1 MIQELFSLTGKVALV
16 TGASSGLGRH
26 FAKVLAEAGAHVVAS
41 ARRIN
46 HLNELVTEINTMNG
60 SAIASQLDVTN
71 QESINSLF
79 EKTVESIGLIDIV
92 VNCAGIAETGKFLE
106 VEDSDW
112 DKVFE
117 VNVNGLRWVS
127 REATRRLIEAR
138 HPGVIVNIA
147 SVAGIGAA
155 PGWAAYAT
163 SKAAVIHLTKTMA
176 TELWRHDIRANVL
189 CPGYF
194 PTEMNKAF
202 LSSEQG
208 QKYVERFPPRR
219 TGELHEL
226 TGPLLLL
233 ASDASSYMTGVVLS
247 VDGGH
252 TIRLA

>member
-1 MIQELFSLTGKVALV
+1 MTQELFSLTGKVALV

-26 FAKVLAEAGAHVVAS
+26 FAKVLAEAGAQVVAG
-41 ARRIN
+41 ARRIDR
-46 HLNELVTEINTMNG
+46 LNELVTEINSMNG

-71 QESINSLF
+71 QESIHALF
-79 EKTVESIGLIDIV
+79 EKTVKSIGLIDIV
-92 VNCAGIAETGKFLE
+92 VNCAGITETGKFIE

-117 VNVNGLRWVS
+117 VNVNGLRRVS
-127 REATRRLIEAR
+127 REATRRLIEAK

-155 PGWAAYAT
+155 PGWTAYAT
-163 SKAAVIHLTKTMA
+163 SKAAVIHLTKTVA
-176 TELWRHDIRANVL
+176 TELWRHGIRVNAL

-194 PTEMNKAF
+194 PTEMNKTF

-233 ASDASSYMTGVVLS
+233 ASDASSYMTGVALS

-252 TIRLA
+252 AIRLV

>member
-16 TGASSGLGRH
+16 TGASSGLGKH
-26 FAKVLAEAGAHVVAS
+26 FAKVLAEAGAQVVVS
-41 ARRIN
+41 ARRIDL
-46 HLNELVTEINTMNG
+46 LNELVTEINSMNG

-71 QESINSLF
+71 QESIHALF
-79 EKTVESIGLIDIV
+79 EKTVKSIGLIDIV
-92 VNCAGIAETGKFLE
+92 VNCAGITETGKFIE

-117 VNVNGLRWVS
+117 VNVNGLRRVS
-127 REATRRLIEAR
+127 REATRRLIEAK

-155 PGWAAYAT
+155 PGWTAYAT

-176 TELWRHDIRANVL
+176 TELWRHGIRVNVL

-194 PTEMNKAF
+194 PTEMNKIF

-233 ASDASSYMTGVVLS
+233 ASDASSYMTGVALS

-252 TIRLA
+252 AIRLV

>member
-26 FAKVLAEAGAHVVAS
+26 FAKVLAEAGAQVVVG
-41 ARRIN
+41 ARRIDR
-46 HLNELVTEINTMNG
+46 LNELVTEIHSMNG

-71 QESINSLF
+71 QESIHALF
-79 EKTVESIGLIDIV
+79 EKTVESTGLIDIV
-92 VNCAGIAETGKFLE
+92 VNCAGTAETGKFLE

-117 VNVNGLRWVS
+117 VNVNGLRRVS
-127 REATRRLIEAR
+127 QEATRRLIEAE

-155 PGWAAYAT
+155 PGWTAYAT

-176 TELWRHDIRANVL
+176 TELWKHGIRVNVL

-194 PTEMNKAF
+194 PTEMNESF

-208 QKYVERFPPRR
+208 QKYVKRFPPKR

-233 ASDASSYMTGVVLS
+233 SSDASSYMTGVALS

-252 TIRLA
+252 AIRLV

>member
-16 TGASSGLGRH
+16 TGASSGLGKH
-26 FAKVLAEAGAHVVAS
+26 FAKVLAEAGAQVVVS
-41 ARRIN
+41 ARRIDL
-46 HLNELVTEINTMNG
+46 LNELVTEINSMNG

-71 QESINSLF
+71 QESIHALF
-79 EKTVESIGLIDIV
+79 EKTVKSIGLIDIV
-92 VNCAGIAETGKFLE
+92 VNCAGITETGKFIE

-117 VNVNGLRWVS
+117 VNVNGLRRVS
-127 REATRRLIEAR
+127 REATRRLIEAK

-155 PGWAAYAT
+155 PGWTAYAT

-176 TELWRHDIRANVL
+176 TELWRHGIRVNVL

-194 PTEMNKAF
+194 PTEMNKTF

-233 ASDASSYMTGVVLS
+233 ASDASSYMTGVALS

-252 TIRLA
+252 AIRLV

>member
-1 MIQELFSLTGKVALV
+1 MIQELFSLTGKIALV

-26 FAKVLAEAGAHVVAS
+26 FAKVLAEAGAQVVVS
-41 ARRIN
+41 ARRIDL
-46 HLNELVTEINTMNG
+46 LNELVTEINSMNG

-71 QESINSLF
+71 QESIYALF
-79 EKTVESIGLIDIV
+79 EKTVESTGLIDIV

-117 VNVNGLRWVS
+117 VNVNGLRRVS
-127 REATRRLIEAR
+127 REATRRLIEAKR
-138 HPGVIVNIA
+138 PGVIVNIS

-155 PGWAAYAT
+155 PGWTAYAT

-176 TELWRHDIRANVL
+176 TELWRHGIRVNVL

-194 PTEMNKAF
+194 PTEMNKTF

-233 ASDASSYMTGVVLS
+233 ASDASSYMTGVALS

-252 TIRLA
+252 AIRLV

>member
-26 FAKVLAEAGAHVVAS
+26 FAKVLAEAGAQVVVS
-41 ARRIN
+41 ARRIDL
-46 HLNELVTEINTMNG
+46 LNELVTEINSMNG

-71 QESINSLF
+71 QESIHTLF
-79 EKTVESIGLIDIV
+79 EKTVESTGLIDIV

-117 VNVNGLRWVS
+117 VNVNGLRRVS
-127 REATRRLIEAR
+127 QEATRRLIEAE

-155 PGWAAYAT
+155 PGWTAYAT

-176 TELWRHDIRANVL
+176 TELWRHGIRVNVL

-194 PTEMNKAF
+194 PTEMNKTF

>member
-176 TELWRHDIRANVL
+176 TELWRHDIRVNVL

>member
-26 FAKVLAEAGAHVVAS
+26 FAKVLAEAGAQVVAG
-41 ARRIN
+41 ARRIDR
-46 HLNELVTEINTMNG
+46 LNELVTEINSMNG

-71 QESINSLF
+71 QESIHALF
-79 EKTVESIGLIDIV
+79 EKTVKSIGLIDIV
-92 VNCAGIAETGKFLE
+92 VNCAGITETGKFIE

-117 VNVNGLRWVS
+117 VNVNGLRRVS
-127 REATRRLIEAR
+127 REATRRLIEAK

-155 PGWAAYAT
+155 PGWTAYAT
-163 SKAAVIHLTKTMA
+163 SKAAVIHLTKTVA
-176 TELWRHDIRANVL
+176 TELWRHGIRVNAL

-194 PTEMNKAF
+194 PTEMSKTF

-233 ASDASSYMTGVVLS
+233 ASDASSYMTGVALS

-252 TIRLA
+252 AIRLV